1 MGLTPE
7 EKRKIYEEEK
17 ARIEAREKIEKSK
30 DAEKN
35 KKSYA
40 GIGCLFIA
48 IIIVVIALSFVNS
61 DKTPNVDI
69 GSVAKLYNPSSWRVW
84 MPIDELTDREFT
96 KALANEDE
104 YKISKMVSE
113 GKILHISNYTKVKII
128 GFPAI
133 EKVRVRILEGEY
145 LGQEGIV
152 CTGEIKNE

>member
-1 MGLTPE
+1 MELTPD

-17 ARIEAREKIEKSK
+17 ARIEAREKIQETKK
-30 DAEKN
+30 I
-35 KKSYA
+35 KKSPIVT
-40 GIGCLFIA
+40 GIIYLLSIMLIIA
-48 IIIVVIALSFVNS
+48 IISLCTSESTPKVN
-61 DKTPNVDI
+61 I
-69 GSVAKLYNPSSWRVW
+69 GSTAVLHNPSSWRVW
-84 MPIDELTDREFT
+84 MPIDKYTDREFT